1 VRALGLFALVHPFP
15 SALNALLVVALV
27 LLAGGDATAAVL
39 LGPGMLGLQFS
50 IGAAND
56 WFDVDLDTMTKPAKP
71 IPAGRV
77 SRRGAAVVA
86 FVCGAAGLALAAA
99 GSGPGGFATFGC
111 ALAMLAAGLAYDA
124 RLKRTAFSW
133 LPFAVAFPLLP
144 LYSWLGAVGQAPPGA
159 SLLLPVA
166 FLAGP
171 TLQLANGL
179 VDAERDVRGGV
190 LGLVA
195 RLGRRRAWWALL
207 VLQLVINAL
216 ALASVLADASSSPA
230 SRGTVLAAAALAL
243 IGVVLSGAR
252 STATREWG
260 WRCQAVALAVLA
272 VGWLS
277 WAAG

>member
-1 VRALGLFALVHPFP
+1 
-15 SALNALLVVALV
+15 VALV
-27 LLAGGDATAAVL
+27 LLAGGEVAAAVV
-39 LGPGMLGLQFS
+39 LGLGMLGLQFS

-56 WFDVDLDTMTKPAKP
+56 WFDVDLDALTKPNKP

-77 SRRGAAVVA
+77 ARRGAAVAA
-86 FVCGAAGLALAAA
+86 FVCGAGGLALAAA
-99 GSGPGGFATFGC
+99 GAGAGGIATFAC
-111 ALAMLAAGLAYDA
+111 AVAMLAAGLAYDA

-144 LYSWLGAVGQAPPGA
+144 LYSWLGAVGHAPPGA
-159 SLLLPVA
+159 NVLLPVA

-195 RLGRRRAWWALL
+195 RLGRRRAWSALL
-207 VLQLVINAL
+207 VLQLVINVL
-216 ALASVLADASSSPA
+216 AAATVLADPSSSLA
-230 SRGTVLAAAALAL
+230 SRATVLAAAVLAL
-243 IGVVLSGAR
+243 VGVALSGAR
-252 STATREWG
+252 STGTREWG

-277 WAAG
+277 WAAA

>member
-1 VRALGLFALVHPFP
+1 
-15 SALNALLVVALV
+15 VALV
-27 LLAGGDATAAVL
+27 LLAGGEVRAAVL
-39 LGPGMLGLQFS
+39 LGLGMLGLQFS

-56 WFDVDLDTMTKPAKP
+56 WFDVDLDALTKPAKP
-71 IPAGRV
+71 IPASRV
-77 SRRGAAVVA
+77 TRRGAAVVA
-86 FVCGAAGLALAAA
+86 FVCGAGGLALAAA
-99 GSGPGGFATFGC
+99 GAGPGGFATFAC
-111 ALAMLAAGLAYDA
+111 ALGMLAAGLVYDA

-144 LYSWLGAVGQAPPGA
+144 LYSWLGAVGHPPPGA
-159 SLLLPVA
+159 SVLLPVA

-195 RLGRRRAWWALL
+195 RVGRQRAWWALV
-207 VLQLVINAL
+207 VLQLVINPL
-216 ALASVLADASSSPA
+216 AVA
-230 SRGTVLAAAALAL
+230 TVLAGPSSSAASRATVVAAAAVAL

-252 STATREWG
+252 STPTREWG
-260 WRCQAVALAVLA
+260 WRCQAVALALLA

-277 WAAG
+277 WAAA